1 MFYHAQTMKDDGSY
15 HILSTI
21 DEDEAREFLQSFVN
35 RPDVNSG
42 VIYKSEDKKIWKLV
56 SMLFV
61 SVIKDSK
68 GTEVEDRI
76 WEYLGDGQFKEI
88 KIK

>member
-15 HILSTI
+15 QIQLST
-21 DEDEAREFLQSFVN
+21 DESEAREFLQSFVD

-42 VIYKSEDKKIWKLV
+42 FIYKSEDKKIWKMV
-56 SMLFV
+56 SLLFV
-61 SVIKDSK
+61 SQIKDAQ

-76 WEYLGDGQFKEI
+76 WQYIGDGQWREI
-88 KIK
+88 K